1 MTALTHS
8 LPAAPATRSP
18 LPYYL
23 GAAADVLVGLELAL
37 FGPQVAQIAI
47 PALDSLLGAE
57 PGVVLRVLGVVLLVF
72 ALDTVLVARSAGRLG
87 RLRSWIARAN
97 LASAALGILLLL
109 TAHAALSPI
118 GIAALAII
126 SVALLVV
133 GLWQQRH
140 A

>member
-1 MTALTHS
+1 MTVLTHS
-8 LPAAPATRSP
+8 LPAAHATRSP

-37 FGPQVAQIAI
+37 FGPQVAQIAM

-57 PGVVLRVLGVVLLVF
+57 PGVALRVLGVVLLVF
-72 ALDTVLVARSAGRLG
+72 AIDTVLIARSAGRLG

-97 LASAALGILLLL
+97 LASAALGALVLL
-109 TAHAALSPI
+109 TAHAALSSL
-118 GIAALAII
+118 GVAALAII